1 MREKVVLI
9 GNDIFY
15 KNNFYDIVSIKNE
28 IGEDIEFIIL
38 EEKLSIKVFNDIE
51 KVKEEFLKE
60 IVEEEYSQEESILTH
75 YEYDKKNKR
84 LFLYSIG
91 NGDKLISIARSAKSV
106 TVIPIQFYIK
116 KLIDK
121 KKRKLK
127 NYRCLMSIDTTIYYM
142 KVVNNFIVENA
153 IEDKSN
159 LNINDEIFKGNEDLV
174 INTTIM
180 KSISKDIRHIDN
192 ITILDIGEVIGEKIL
207 QV

>member
-15 KNNFYDIVSIKNE
+15 KNNFYDIVSVENE

-153 IEDKSN
+153 IEGKSN

-180 KSISKDIRHIDN
+180 KSISEDIRHIDN

>member
-15 KNNFYDIVSIKNE
+15 KNNFYDIVSVKNE

-180 KSISKDIRHIDN
+180 ESISEDIRHIDN

>member
-15 KNNFYDIVSIKNE
+15 KNNFYDIVSVKNE

-153 IEDKSN
+153 IEGKSN

-180 KSISKDIRHIDN
+180 KSISEDIRHIDN

>member
-180 KSISKDIRHIDN
+180 KSISEDIRHIDN

>member
-153 IEDKSN
+153 IEGKSN

-180 KSISKDIRHIDN
+180 KSISEDIRHIDN

>member
-153 IEDKSN
+153 IEGKSN

-180 KSISKDIRHIDN
+180 ESISEDIRHIDN

>member
-180 KSISKDIRHIDN
+180 ESISEDIRHIDN

>member
-15 KNNFYDIVSIKNE
+15 KNNFYDIVSVKNE

-153 IEDKSN
+153 IEGKSN

-180 KSISKDIRHIDN
+180 ESISEDIRHIDN

>member
-15 KNNFYDIVSIKNE
+15 KNNFYDIVSVKNE

-180 KSISKDIRHIDN
+180 KSISEDIRHIDN